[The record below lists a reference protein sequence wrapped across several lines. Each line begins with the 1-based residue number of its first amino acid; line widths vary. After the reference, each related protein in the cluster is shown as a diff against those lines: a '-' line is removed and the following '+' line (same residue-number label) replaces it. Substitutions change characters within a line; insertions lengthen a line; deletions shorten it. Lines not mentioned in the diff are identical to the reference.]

1 MKESSPWRR
10 RARGCAGTGLVLAVI
25 VSGGCNALTAR
36 KLTGQWETEAT
47 PKRTLDLFADNT
59 YSLRLSGKGLG
70 FVSEILG
77 PEKGTWR
84 VEDHALVLARRT
96 EDGVETTKK
105 LPISELGSDAAVLG
119 GERWRRIPSS

>member
-1 MKESSPWRR
+1 M
-10 RARGCAGTGLVLAVI
+10 AAGLAFAAI
-25 VSGGCNALTAR
+25 VVVGCNTLTAR
-36 KLTGQWETEAT
+36 KLTGKWETEAT

-59 YSLRLSGKGLG
+59 YSLRLSGKSLG

-84 VEDHALVLARRT
+84 VEDHALVLARRND
-96 EDGVETTKK
+96 DGVETTKK

-119 GERWRRIPSS
+119 GERWRRLPSS